1 VTIGRLVAWLMVW
14 GSGWALFFI
23 RPVGHSTLGSILL
36 LAVAPLVMVTPREWR
51 NVRLRRGA
59 VLVIGLVALF
69 LLLVFVLPPS
79 YRWQF
84 PTDRRL
90 LAGLKVVGVT
100 IALLGVGI
108 TSHRFARDDNS
119 PDTFKG
125 DQAGAT

>member
-1 VTIGRLVAWLMVW
+1 
-14 GSGWALFFI
+14 GWALFFI

-119 PDTFKG
+119 PDTFKS

>member
-1 VTIGRLVAWLMVW
+1 MVW

-23 RPVGHSTLGSILL
+23 RPVGHSPLGSILL

-100 IALLGVGI
+100 IALLGIGI
-108 TSHRFARDDNS
+108 TSHRFARDDNAR
-119 PDTFKG
+119 DTFKG
-125 DQAGAT
+125 DQAGAA